1 MALSKALTLEAGA
14 ELLTA
19 LRSPEFIIPTLFF
32 PVAFYTMFAVVLPSN
47 TDSAAY
53 LLATYGVF
61 AVMGP
66 AIFGFG
72 VAVASEREKGWL
84 ELKRAAP
91 TPAFS
96 FVAAKVL
103 STLIFASLAV
113 ALVYIIAGF
122 AADVRLPRA
131 TWAML
136 LLVHILA
143 TLPFILIGLSIG
155 FSFKSNASVAIA
167 NLLFMGLAIL
177 GGLWIPVFLFPES
190 LQAVSKFLPTYHLG
204 EIALAVS
211 GAPGE
216 RDIAWHVTVIS
227 GMTVALAAL
236 TVYRWRRQ

>member
-1 MALSKALTLEAGA
+1 MALSRALTLEAGA
-14 ELLTA
+14 ELLKA
-19 LRSPEFIIPTLFF
+19 LRSPEFVIPTLFF

-47 TDSAAY
+47 AESAAY

-66 AIFGFG
+66 SIFGFG

-131 TWAML
+131 TWVML

-155 FSFKSNASVAIA
+155 FTFKANASVAIA

-177 GGLWIPVFLFPES
+177 GGLWIPVFLFPDS
-190 LQAVSKFLPTYHLG
+190 LQAVSKLLPTYHLG

-216 RDIAWHVTVIS
+216 RDIAWHVAVIS
-227 GMTVALAAL
+227 AMTIALAAL
-236 TVYRWRRQ
+236 TTYCWRRQ